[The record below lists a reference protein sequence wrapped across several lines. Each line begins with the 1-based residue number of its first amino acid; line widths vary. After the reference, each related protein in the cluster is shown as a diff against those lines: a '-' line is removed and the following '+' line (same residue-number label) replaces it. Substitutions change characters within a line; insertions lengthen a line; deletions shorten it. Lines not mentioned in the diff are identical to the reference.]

1 MRTHA
6 KLPKFDTL
14 VALYQKDPV
23 AYDDF
28 RMKLLT
34 EEVEAAPPE
43 RRPALRRTLY
53 KIEATRKKSKS
64 PLEAAIMAYLML
76 CESTSQLRAEIS
88 KLHYLA
94 SSMEA
99 ALIIEHIQSQSR
111 NMTQL

>member
-1 MRTHA
+1 MHT

-14 VALYQKDPV
+14 VSLYQKDPV

-28 RMKLLT
+28 RLKLLND
-34 EEVEAAPPE
+34 EVEAAPPE
-43 RRPALRRTLY
+43 RRPALRKTLY

-99 ALIIEHIQSQSR
+99 ALVIEHIQEQSKYLTR
-111 NMTQL
+111 Q

>member
-1 MRTHA
+1 MRPNI

-14 VALYQKDPV
+14 VSLYKNDPI

-28 RMKLLT
+28 RLKLLND
-34 EEVEAAPPE
+34 EVDAAPPE
-43 RRPALRRTLY
+43 RRPALRNTLF
-53 KIEATRKKSKS
+53 KIEAARKRSKS

-76 CESTSQLRAEIS
+76 CESTSQLRAEVR

-99 ALIIEHIQSQSR
+99 ALIIEHIQEQSR
-111 NMTQL
+111 RVTR

>member
-1 MRTHA
+1 MHTNT

-14 VALYQKDPV
+14 VALYKQDPA

-28 RMKLLT
+28 RLKLLND
-34 EEVEAAPPE
+34 EVEAAPAE

-53 KIEATRKKSKS
+53 KIEIARKKSKS

-99 ALIIEHIQSQSR
+99 ALIIEHIQERSKYTLR
-111 NMTQL
+111 

>member
-1 MRTHA
+1 MRTNV

-14 VALYQKDPV
+14 VSLYQKDPV

-28 RMKLLT
+28 RLKLLND
-34 EEVEAAPPE
+34 EVDAAPPE
-43 RRPALRRTLY
+43 RRPALRRTLC
-53 KIEATRKKSKS
+53 KIETARKKANS

-76 CESTSQLRAEIS
+76 CESTSQLRTEIS

-99 ALIIEHIQSQSR
+99 ALIIEHIQQQSKLILR
-111 NMTQL
+111 

>member
-1 MRTHA
+1 MHTNV

-14 VALYQKDPV
+14 VSLYKQDPA

-28 RMKLLT
+28 RLKLLND
-34 EEVEAAPPE
+34 EVEAAPPE

-53 KIEATRKKSKS
+53 KIEVARKKSKS

-99 ALIIEHIQSQSR
+99 ALIIEHIQLQSKNVLR
-111 NMTQL
+111 